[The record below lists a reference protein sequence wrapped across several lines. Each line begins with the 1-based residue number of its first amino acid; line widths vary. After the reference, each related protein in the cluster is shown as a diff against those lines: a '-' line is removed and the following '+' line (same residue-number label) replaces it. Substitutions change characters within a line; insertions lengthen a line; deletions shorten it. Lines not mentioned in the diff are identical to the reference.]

1 MIDGPVL
8 KSDLLHILQAIKKPL
23 AGRFRRES
31 MPTGQAFAF
40 LGGVVYGC
48 AAADAALGWCE
59 WLCRLGGAHAGFQKK
74 KPTAVVG
81 WCVRVDR
88 PWLLL

>member
-1 MIDGPVL
+1 
-8 KSDLLHILQAIKKPL
+8 
-23 AGRFRRES
+23 

-59 WLCRLGGAHAGFQKK
+59 WLCRLGGAHADIQKNE
-74 KPTAVVG
+74 AHRG
-81 WCVRVDR
+81 GGLMFWGARC
-88 PWLLL
+88 